1 MAKSKTYFECME
13 CGYESVKWMGRCPA
27 CGNWNSLVERTEL
40 PSPAAMGKSSGPT
53 ASARPLGEIPSIGNR
68 RIMTEIGELD
78 RVLGGG
84 IVAGSVILAGG
95 EPGIGKSTLFLQAAD
110 VLSQKGRVLY
120 ISGEESGEQVK
131 LRAERLG
138 LTSSMLFLAETRLEA
153 ALASAEEEKP
163 DFMIVDSLQTMAS
176 AESTSA
182 PGSVSQVRTCAS
194 GLARYAKSSGA
205 AVFIIGHVTK
215 DGAIA
220 GPRVLE
226 HLVDTVL
233 YFEGERHSSFRILRA
248 VKNRFGSTNEIGVF
262 EMGDGGMREVKNPS
276 AILMTSHEK
285 DVAGA
290 CIFSSIEGTR
300 PVLVDVEALVSG
312 TSYGTPKRQATGLDY
327 NRMSLI
333 IAVLEKKI
341 GLRLYDQDIFVN
353 VGGGMRIQEPAL
365 DMAVAAGI
373 VSSFRNKPIPRTT
386 VFFGEIGLT
395 GELRHVSQAEKRLG
409 EAERMG
415 MQKLILP
422 YSNLKGL
429 KSPAGMQVVGAKNL
443 GDVLAAMFIS

>member
-1 MAKSKTYFECME
+1 MAKARVYFECTE
-13 CGYESVKWMGRCPA
+13 CGYESVKWMGRCPS
-27 CGNWNSLVERTEL
+27 CGNWNCLEERTEA
-40 PSPAAMGKSSGPT
+40 PAAAAAPGL
-53 ASARPLGEIPSIGNR
+53 ARHAAQARPLREIPSVGNR
-68 RIMTEIGELD
+68 RIFTGMGELD

-110 VLSQKGRVLY
+110 ALAEKGKVLY
-120 ISGEESGEQVK
+120 VSGEESGEQVR

-138 LTSSMLFLAETRLEA
+138 LKSEMLFLAETQLEA
-153 ALASAEEEKP
+153 ALACAEAEKP
-163 DFMIVDSLQTMAS
+163 SFLIVDSIQTMAS
-176 AESTSA
+176 AESTSGA
-182 PGSVSQVRTCAS
+182 GSVSQVRACAAS
-194 GLARYAKSSGA
+194 LARYAKTSGA

-233 YFEGERHSSFRILRA
+233 YFEGERFSSFRILRA

-276 AILMTSHEK
+276 AMMLSSHEK

-290 CIFSSIEGTR
+290 CVFASMEGTR
-300 PVLVDVEALVSG
+300 PVLVEVEALVS
-312 TSYGTPKRQATGLDY
+312 TTAYGMAKRQATGLDY

-341 GLRLYDQDIFVN
+341 GLKLYDQDIFVN

-365 DMAVAAGI
+365 DLAVAAGI
-373 VSSFRNKPIPRTT
+373 VSSLRNKPIPGTS

-395 GELRHVSQAEKRLG
+395 GELRHISQAEKRLG

-415 MQKLILP
+415 MAKAVLP
-422 YSNLKGL
+422 YANAKAM
-429 KSPAGMQVVGAKNL
+429 KKHTAMQIVGAKNL
-443 GDVLAAMFIS
+443 GDALAALFH

>member
-1 MAKSKTYFECME
+1 M
-13 CGYESVKWMGRCPA
+13 
-27 CGNWNSLVERTEL
+27 SLGSR
-40 PSPAAMGKSSGPT
+40 PSGGQA
-53 ASARPLGEIPSIGNR
+53 ASARPLGEIPSIGNQR
-68 RIMTEIGELD
+68 VLTEIGELD

-110 VLSQKGRVLY
+110 ELSEKGTVLY

-131 LRAERLG
+131 LRSERLG
-138 LTSSMLFLAETRLEA
+138 LRSKMLFLAETQLEA
-153 ALASAEEEKP
+153 ALASAEQEKP
-163 DFMIVDSLQTMAS
+163 DFLVVDSIQTMAS
-176 AESTSA
+176 GESASA
-182 PGSVSQVRTCAS
+182 PGSVSQVRACAA

-262 EMGDGGMREVKNPS
+262 EMGDDGMREVKNPS
-276 AILMTSHEK
+276 AVMMSVHEK
-285 DVAGA
+285 DMAGA
-290 CIFSSIEGTR
+290 CVFSSIEGTR

-312 TSYGTPKRQATGLDY
+312 TSYGTAKRQATGLDY

-341 GLRLYDQDIFVN
+341 GLKLFDQDIFVN

-365 DMAVAAGI
+365 DLAVAAGI
-373 VSSFRNKPIPRTT
+373 VSSFRNKPLPRTT
-386 VFFGEIGLT
+386 VFCGEIGLT

-415 MQKLILP
+415 MNKMILP
-422 YSNLKGL
+422 YANVKGL
-429 KSPAGMQVVGAKNL
+429 KVGGQIAVVGAKNL
-443 GDVLAAMFIS
+443 GDALAAMFS